1 MVSIRGPSFATH
13 QHLLCTFSVR
23 WDSMYAA
30 GVACVCHCSLLTV
43 MQPAVDEDGSAT
55 NVLPSLLVPPPHAGV
70 PIVRQEDDEEG

>member
-1 MVSIRGPSFATH
+1 
-13 QHLLCTFSVR
+13 
-23 WDSMYAA
+23 
-30 GVACVCHCSLLTV
+30 